1 MGGELVVFVLAA
13 ATFAGFA
20 FGSDMLKSDVRH

>member
-13 ATFAGFA
+13 ATFAGFV
-20 FGSDMLKSDVRH
+20 FGGDLLKPDARH